1 MTPIDDIDE
10 QTRNEENTK
19 LKYITPELIKKW
31 SAEGDQIIMEYGKTA
46 FTDGQILV
54 DSDGT
59 VTRGERKKS
68 IIFYF
73 INTIFPSLLLK
84 QKG

>member
-1 MTPIDDIDE
+1 MAPIDDVDE

-31 SAEGDQIIMEYGKTA
+31 SAEGDQIAMEYGKIA

-54 DSDGT
+54 SLDGI
-59 VTRGERKKS
+59 VTQWRKKKS
-68 IIFYF
+68 
-73 INTIFPSLLLK
+73 
-84 QKG
+84 